1 MNISIRIAAAVNE
14 ARRDLHVDELH
25 QNYMNILDSMSD
37 YLDTAEHIQQW
48 MQMEK
53 DAKAAYD
60 TAVFEAYCV
69 GKRLE
74 CALIGAMDPN

>member
-1 MNISIRIAAAVNE
+1 MSISLRIAAAVNE

-25 QNYMNILDSMSD
+25 QNYMKVLDSMSD
-37 YLDTAEHIQQW
+37 YLDTPENIQKW
-48 MQMEK
+48 MKMEK

-60 TAVFEAYCV
+60 AASYEAYCV

-74 CALIGAMDPN
+74 CQLVGAPVSL